1 MSTETTELKFV
12 RLEHNIFL
20 EGEKVAAI
28 HEDGTLRMAKGQSAV
43 KPDLMVWLA
52 SQGELPTQAAA
63 TEPEAEEE
71 YATEPEPA
79 APAPKLKKGEIP
91 PCPPMTVEAGDKT
104 PEVIAWFKKY
114 KPAEYEAKYKGR
126 RFKIEA

>member
-43 KPDLMVWLA
+43 KPDLMLWLA
-52 SQGELPTQAAA
+52 SQGELPTQAAP
-63 TEPEAEEE
+63 TEEPEAEEE
-71 YATEPEPA
+71 DATEPEPA
-79 APAPKLKKGEIP
+79 APAPAPNAPVTAPTRPGANKVAPLSGRGKATDGTALAP
-91 PCPPMTVEAGDKT
+91 PPTAL
-104 PEVIAWFKKY
+104 
-114 KPAEYEAKYKGR
+114 
-126 RFKIEA
+126 